1 MGLNHLQRYSLLI
14 KLGQL
19 RMKLGLVIWVN
30 QPVPLL
36 LGTALAVV
44 LSEFGVGIGLV
55 DFDLSCVWSVFGFW
69 LLRPSLSTTFVT
81 NLLAHI

>member
-55 DFDLSCVWSVFGFW
+55 DFDRVVFGVCLDFGFYD
-69 LLRPSLSTTFVT
+69 LLCQPRL
-81 NLLAHI
+81 